1 MCSNHEQIVFYHK
14 EKKLFLCSNKT
25 VYIPKLNIL
34 VLTDL
39 HLGKTSHL
47 RKNAIPIPSFSK
59 NKDLETLQT
68 ILSCKKK
75 YKVIFLGDIF
85 HSEINAEWY
94 AFKKILKLNSHH
106 VYHLV
111 EGNHDVLHR
120 YEYKSANIYVH
131 KNYLAIE
138 DFLFSHEPIKDLNH
152 QFLNICGHIHPG
164 CLLIDKAKNTIKL
177 SCFYYQDNCLI
188 LPAFGILTGLKIL
201 PKPKNGK
208 VFPIFRNKIYELNFE
223 KIH

>member
-1 MCSNHEQIVFYHK
+1 MSGLIGRKLGMTTLFSEEEGKVVPCTVVELGPCTVTQVKTKEVDGYEAVQLGYWDKK
-14 EKKLFLCSNKT
+14 EKNTTK
-25 VYIPKLNIL
+25 PE
-34 VLTDL
+34 
-39 HLGKTSHL
+39 LGH
-47 RKNAIPIPSFSK
+47 
-59 NKDLETLQT
+59 
-68 ILSCKKK
+68 
-75 YKVIFLGDIF
+75 
-85 HSEINAEWY
+85 
-94 AFKKILKLNSHH
+94 
-106 VYHLV
+106 
-111 EGNHDVLHR
+111 
-120 YEYKSANIYVH
+120 SANIYVH